1 MASLDEP
8 ERLEILLAL
17 ALAFSRS
24 EMNSAP
30 AEDEHESI
38 AVADG
43 SREVEGVLEFLG
55 GLDAE
60 ERSAI
65 RRRLEWYLK
74 LAPEKQSRWLARTI
88 GRARA
93 QAGPGH
99 LDESI
104 HPSHI
109 IEALLEE
116 PPCVQAVVLNHLP
129 PSHAEICAASL
140 NETKNRTGKPQSESA
155 ASRDDAA
162 QQESI
167 YFASTSS
174 KREAEPEIVD
184 IVRQAFLSNF
194 VDLHQI
200 HHPSALDLLSGTE
213 LARLAR
219 LLGVRET
226 AVACRGIAHVES
238 VTAFLRRFAA
248 EDAHAIAA
256 HIATLTKIES
266 NRIAFAEQIVR
277 EAMNLETEPGAMLDR
292 VGLHVLAIAVSL
304 RGSTRLL
311 YTAQKLPL
319 AAAHWLRSMAE
330 SENSESEI
338 VTMMAKETESLAASL
353 RRTHTRAKL
362 RATGAQAAQG

>member
-1 MASLDEP
+1 MASMDEP
-8 ERLEILLAL
+8 ERLEMLLAL

-24 EMNSAP
+24 EMSSTSAQSEP
-30 AEDEHESI
+30 ESSS
-38 AVADG
+38 VADG
-43 SREVEGVLEFLG
+43 SREAEGVLEFLG
-55 GLDAE
+55 GLEAE

-65 RRRLEWYLK
+65 RRRLEWYLR

-109 IEALLEE
+109 IEALSEE
-116 PPCVQAVVLNHLP
+116 PSRVQSVVLNHLP
-129 PSHAEICAASL
+129 PALAEICAASL
-140 NETKNRTGKPQSESA
+140 NETENQTNNHQHESA
-155 ASRDDAA
+155 GLSDEA
-162 QQESI
+162 QRENI
-167 YFASTSS
+167 YFSSTSTAT
-174 KREAEPEIVD
+174 EAEPEIID
-184 IVRQAFLSNF
+184 IVRQAFLANF
-194 VDLHQI
+194 VALQQI
-200 HHPSALDLLSGTE
+200 RHPSALELLSGAE

-226 AVACRGIAHVES
+226 AVACRGIEHVES
-238 VTAFLRRFAA
+238 VTSFLRRFAA

-256 HIATLTKIES
+256 YITTLTSVEP

-292 VGLHVLAIAVSL
+292 VGLHVLAIAISL
-304 RGSTRLL
+304 RGPARRL

-319 AAAHWLRSMAE
+319 AAARWLRGMAE
-330 SENSESEI
+330 SLKLDGEI
-338 VTMMAKETESLAASL
+338 VALIARETESLAASL
-353 RRTHTRAKL
+353 RRTHAKAKL
-362 RATGAQAAQG
+362 RAGAQAAQG